1 MRRNPEVTFAIR
13 VFKITCGGSP
23 SGQGP
28 ELIFYPVTL
37 TLSKGDNIQLGT
49 ILELHEKGEH
59 EDDHDKDD

>member
-1 MRRNPEVTFAIR
+1 MEVLRPACRWT
-13 VFKITCGGSP
+13 
-23 SGQGP
+23 GQGP